1 MILYTN
7 KICAIVLTEKSTKV
21 KINDLDPI
29 TIPENHLVL
38 LSGKDNIYFSSLNTK
53 LVVHI
58 GHDVIVDYLNSIKC
72 DLVEFTHRVN
82 RNSFPSVF
90 TCFNKTPEIFK
101 SAAQCSQNETIEFC
115 ESQRTRFLLFSVLS
129 NFLIHSEFML
139 YLIDINRIRISDSVH
154 HLLNSNLKFDWNLN
168 IVAKSL
174 CLSSSLLKKKL
185 KDENTSYSKILTNCR
200 MYHATKLLQTTS
212 MNINQVS
219 ELCGYHNSS
228 YFISVFKYFYGIT
241 PCRFLKNINNQA

>member
-7 KICAIVLTEKSTKV
+7 KICAIVLTEKSAKV

-58 GHDVIVDYLNSIKC
+58 DHDVIVDYLNSIKC

-219 ELCGYHNSS
+219 ELCGYHNPS

-241 PCRFLKNINNQA
+241 PCRFLKNINN